1 MIGAAKM
8 IPRTTS
14 APVTSSSELMTR
26 LPRRQAASR
35 PRSVSVRVKVGTNA
49 AVIAPSANRSRSRL
63 GTRNATLKAS
73 ISGPA
78 LAPNSAA
85 STVSRATPSTRLAI
99 VATPISP
106 AERASLEL
114 TAGRPV

>member
-1 MIGAAKM
+1 MM
-8 IPRTTS
+8 PRTTRT
-14 APVTSSSELMTR
+14 PVTTSSELMTR

-35 PRSVSVRVKVGTNA
+35 PRSASVRVKVGTNA

-73 ISGPA
+73 IAVP
-78 LAPNSAA
+78 APNRAA
-85 STVSRATPSTRLAI
+85 RTVSRATPSSRLAI